1 MIPSAAEI
9 AYGLYGAWRLARLD
23 PAGMNHFDRSLE
35 GFWKS
40 FFAAVLAAPAQILIF
55 LLQLRELEIS
65 AGPLRVVVVQSL
77 IYVISWLAF
86 PLVMYYL
93 TQSLDR
99 AKSYRGFIVAYN
111 WAHLIQLLLV
121 VPAVLLI
128 AGDGLPGP
136 IAGLLHIGGLA
147 AVLGYVWFIARTAQ
161 ALPGLGAAGVVALA
175 FFLDAAANRFGL
187 AMIGATVP
195 QP

>member
-1 MIPSAAEI
+1 MIPSAVEI

-23 PAGMNHFDRSLE
+23 PAGMSYFDQSLE

-40 FFAAVLAAPAQILIF
+40 FFAAVLAAPAQVLIF
-55 LLQLRELEIS
+55 LVQIRELEIS
-65 AGPLRVVVVQSL
+65 AGPLRVIVVQFL

-86 PLVMYYL
+86 PLVMFYL

-121 VPAVLLI
+121 VPAVLMI
-128 AGDGLPGP
+128 ASEGLPGP
-136 IAGLLHIGGLA
+136 LANLLYMGVLV
-147 AVLGYVWFIARTAQ
+147 AVLGYVWFIARTAL

-187 AMIGATVP
+187 AMIGATIP